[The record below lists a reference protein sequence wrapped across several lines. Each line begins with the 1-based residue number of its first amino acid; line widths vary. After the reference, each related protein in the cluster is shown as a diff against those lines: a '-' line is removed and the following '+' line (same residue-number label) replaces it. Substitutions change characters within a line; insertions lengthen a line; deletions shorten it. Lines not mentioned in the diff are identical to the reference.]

1 VFQSKMN
8 CLMSPLK
15 FHDDNENHGVQMGIR
30 SLLCIALD
38 KNRSGLLIPYLT
50 KSFSILFLCVLLLLS
65 GCTLS
70 DKVDDRNYA
79 VDAYSPTP
87 NEIQLAQQRAQHYW
101 QKNSQRFESPTKYL
115 AVPATSVLQ
124 GDVVQNLYP
133 KLIHSE
139 TTASYFSQSD
149 DTELNATCIMIYDT
163 AAHRFVSNSG
173 YLSVELPPRGSVARW
188 ESYMARYIGW

>member
-1 VFQSKMN
+1 
-8 CLMSPLK
+8 MSSLK
-15 FHDDNENHGVQMGIR
+15 FHDGNENNDAQMRIE
-30 SLLCIALD
+30 SLPWCFARD
-38 KNRSGLLIPYLT
+38 KNGSGLVIPHLT
-50 KSFSILFLCVLLLLS
+50 KSFSILFLCLLLPLT

-70 DKVDDRNYA
+70 DKADDRNFA

-101 QKNSQRFESPTKYL
+101 QKNSQRFKNPTRYL

-163 AAHRFVSNSG
+163 AANRFVSNSG
-173 YLSVELPPRGSVARW
+173 YLSVELPSRGSVGRW
-188 ESYMARYIGW
+188 ESYMARYTGW